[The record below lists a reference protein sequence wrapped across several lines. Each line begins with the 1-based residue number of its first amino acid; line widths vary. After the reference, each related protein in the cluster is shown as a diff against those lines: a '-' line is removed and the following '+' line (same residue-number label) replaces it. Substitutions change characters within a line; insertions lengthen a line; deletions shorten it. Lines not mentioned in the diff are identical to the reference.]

1 MEFGIGWL
9 WWKSDYGFCFSG
21 EAGLTDSRQTRAYC
35 VDSGVFGPLRMT
47 PMTNSSKTL
56 IVSLLMCGGLLCAS
70 AGSVLAKPAAPV
82 APVAP
87 ATAPGGTG
95 GVTVTSVGGP
105 PIVVKA
111 TQPGQPAQPAAPTTP
126 PPSGATGQTKPFEL
140 PARMQQ
146 PAAPPPFSKPEMP
159 VITSTDSDVL
169 AVTGMLKGSF
179 KVAAAGDTPARVLH
193 ATPITLT
200 GFDNAMYFELT
211 REDSPMTSYRSGVW
225 FVYKQTLP
233 GAEPALVLRVMDF
246 DKLAPTFGQAMT
258 GLWLAPE
265 YFPAITASQVRP
277 TQDIALRRVGES
289 FEGNSLLSPTTAG
302 GATVF
307 STTVKIGR
315 DGITWQDKG
324 FDAAGKM
331 VFGSAAADVFTP
343 FTPNIKVVK
352 NDENGLVQ
360 IDFREGEAGGPAA
373 ADGFDLFVHYT
384 GWTAADG
391 NQFDS
396 SRERDPM
403 KMTLP
408 GALIAG
414 WNMGIPGIKQGGY
427 RKLIIP
433 GALGY
438 GTRGNP
444 RAKIAPMA
452 TLIFDTE
459 AVYVKQGEP
468 KPATPEATK

>member
-1 MEFGIGWL
+1 MESWQTV
-9 WWKSDYGFCFSG
+9 YGFCFSG
-21 EAGLTDSRQTRAYC
+21 EVGLTDPRVTLVCR
-35 VDSGVFGPLRMT
+35 VDSGVFGLRRIN

-56 IVSLLMCGGLLCAS
+56 IVSLLASGGLLCVA
-70 AGSVLAKPAAPV
+70 AGGVLAKPAAP
-82 APVAP
+82 AAP
-87 ATAPGGTG
+87 ATAAPGGTG
-95 GVTVTSVGGP
+95 GVTVTPVGGP

-111 TQPGQPAQPAAPTTP
+111 AQPGQPSVPATP

-140 PARMQQ
+140 PTRMQ
-146 PAAPPPFSKPEMP
+146 PPPAPPAFVKPAMP
-159 VITSTDSDVL
+159 VISATDSDVL

-179 KVAAAGDTPARVLH
+179 KVAGAGESPARVMH
-193 ATPITLT
+193 ATAITLA

-211 REDSPMTSYRSGVW
+211 REDSPMTSFRSGVW
-225 FVYKQTLP
+225 HVYKQTLP

-246 DKLAPTFGQAMT
+246 DKLAPTFGDAMT

-265 YFPAITASQVRP
+265 YFPALTANQVRP
-277 TQDIALRRVGES
+277 TQDIVLRKVGEG
-289 FEGNSLLSPTTAG
+289 FEGSSALSPTTAG
-302 GATVF
+302 GAKVF
-307 STTVKIGR
+307 STTVKIGK

-324 FDAAGKM
+324 FDAAGTM
-331 VFGSAAADVFTP
+331 VFGGGAADVFTP
-343 FTPNIKVVK
+343 YTPSIKVTK

-360 IDFREGEAGGPAA
+360 IDFREGAAGEPPA

-384 GWTAADG
+384 GWTADDG
-391 NQFDS
+391 NKFDS

-459 AVYVKQGEP
+459 AVYVKAGEP
-468 KPATPEATK
+468 KPAAAEPTK

>member
-1 MEFGIGWL
+1 
-9 WWKSDYGFCFSG
+9 
-21 EAGLTDSRQTRAYC
+21 
-35 VDSGVFGPLRMT
+35 
-47 PMTNSSKTL
+47 MTNSSKTL
-56 IVSLLMCGGLLCAS
+56 IVSLLACGGLLCAS
-70 AGSVLAKPAAPV
+70 AGSVLAKPV

-87 ATAPGGTG
+87 
-95 GVTVTSVGGP
+95 TV
-105 PIVVKA
+105 
-111 TQPGQPAQPAAPTTP
+111 P

-146 PAAPPPFSKPEMP
+146 PAAPPQFVKPEVP
-159 VITSTDSDVL
+159 VITASDSDVL

-179 KVAAAGDTPARVLH
+179 KVGAAGDSPARVLH
-193 ATPITLT
+193 ATPITLA
-200 GFDNAMYFELT
+200 GFDNAIYFELT
-211 REDSPMTSYRSGVW
+211 RADSPMTSYRSGVW
-225 FVYKQTLP
+225 HVYKQTLP
-233 GAEPALVLRVMDF
+233 DAGPALVLRVMDF

-277 TQDIALRRVGES
+277 TQDIVLRRVGDG
-289 FEGNSLLSPTTAG
+289 FEGASSLSPTTAG

-331 VFGSAAADVFTP
+331 VFGSAAAADMFTP